1 MPESPYFYLMKGNID
16 EARKSLQQFR
26 GVDDVQ
32 EELDR
37 IESALREQNAR
48 KGNLL
53 DLFTVRNN
61 RKALM
66 LSLGNNIINRLI
78 MIVKDK
84 LDMQITYCKAN
95 AMLFKKKRF
104 SDAPYM
110 RRSRQAEKIA
120 GRSLCHGK
128 HTKNVNRWRVGQR

>member
-95 AMLFKKKRF
+95 AMLFKKTFLGRPLHETI
-104 SDAPYM
+104 SP
-110 RRSRQAEKIA
+110 SRENCWSIA
-120 GRSLCHGK
+120 MSWKAHQER
-128 HTKNVNRWRVGQR
+128 